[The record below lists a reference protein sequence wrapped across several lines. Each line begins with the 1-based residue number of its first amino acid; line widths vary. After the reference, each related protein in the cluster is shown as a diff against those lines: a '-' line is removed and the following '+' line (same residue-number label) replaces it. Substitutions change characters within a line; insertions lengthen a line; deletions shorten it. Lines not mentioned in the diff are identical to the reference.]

1 MNARDRALGIA
12 SFELTLLLAPL
23 IAWLIL
29 GPVNRAGGRL
39 KAPSRFMLM
48 DFVWLLVELQVGL
61 GFCLQ
66 YIGVQYQQSF
76 LMLMGFLSFAIVAMW
91 AGAVSFLSRAGV
103 RHSAKRG
110 AFIVVLLP
118 TTLLLMVLIP
128 IFPAACYL
136 LEADPAMMGLVLRL
150 NFNIPEGAGIV
161 VAVFGAVALPVLA
174 FCLNRL
180 SAWIVRGAS
189 EPAPVRQP
197 AAA

>member
-12 SFELTLLLAPL
+12 SFELTLLLAPV
-23 IAWLIL
+23 IAWLVL

-39 KAPSRFMLM
+39 RAPTRFMLM
-48 DFVWLLVELQVGL
+48 DFVWLLVELQVSL

-76 LMLMGFLSFAIVAMW
+76 IMLTGFLTFAVVTMW

-103 RHSAKRG
+103 RNSVKRG

-118 TTLLLMVLIP
+118 ATLLLMVVVP

-136 LEADPAMMGLVLRL
+136 LETDPQMLEMVLRL
-150 NFNIPEGAGIV
+150 NFSFPPGSGIV
-161 VAVFGAVALPVLA
+161 AAVTGAVLLPSLG

-180 SAWIVRGAS
+180 SAWIVRGAG
-189 EPAPVRQP
+189 ETMPVRQP
-197 AAA
+197 VPA

>member
-12 SFELTLLLAPL
+12 SFELTLLLAPI

-39 KAPSRFMLM
+39 RAPTRFLLI

-66 YIGVQYQQSF
+66 YVGVQYQQSF
-76 LMLMGFLSFAIVAMW
+76 LMLTGFLTFAIVTMW

-103 RHSAKRG
+103 RNGTKRG

-118 TTLLLMVLIP
+118 STLLLMVVIP
-128 IFPAACYL
+128 IFPAMCYL
-136 LEADPAMMGLVLRL
+136 LETDPRMMELVLRL
-150 NFNIPEGAGIV
+150 NFNIPPGTGVMAAGVGATV
-161 VAVFGAVALPVLA
+161 LPALG

-189 EPAPVRQP
+189 EPVPIRQP

>member
-12 SFELTLLLAPL
+12 SFELTLLLAPI
-23 IAWLIL
+23 IAWLVL
-29 GPVNRAGGRL
+29 SPVNHAGGRL
-39 KAPSRFMLM
+39 KAPTRFLLI
-48 DFVWLLVELQVGL
+48 DFVWLLVQLQVGL

-76 LMLMGFLSFAIVAMW
+76 LMLTGFLSFAVVTMW

-103 RHSAKRG
+103 RNGAKRG
-110 AFIVVLLP
+110 TFIVVLLP
-118 TTLLLMVLIP
+118 ATLLLMVVIP

-136 LEADPAMMGLVLRL
+136 LETDPRMMELVLRL
-150 NFNIPEGAGIV
+150 DFNIPKGTGIVAAGIGA
-161 VAVFGAVALPVLA
+161 AVLPALG